1 MERGNSGLEQKN
13 EMVSRPVRKTSREIY
28 HSRPNS
34 HPQRK
39 LLGDMEMMSHFRNSE
54 CREPH
59 TETKFKKKKKKGKT
73 VSEFRE
79 KTVVM

>member
-1 MERGNSGLEQKN
+1 
-13 EMVSRPVRKTSREIY
+13 
-28 HSRPNS
+28 
-34 HPQRK
+34 
-39 LLGDMEMMSHFRNSE
+39 MEMMSHFRNSE

-79 KTVVM
+79 KTVVMWWPWDYKSQEMLANFLE